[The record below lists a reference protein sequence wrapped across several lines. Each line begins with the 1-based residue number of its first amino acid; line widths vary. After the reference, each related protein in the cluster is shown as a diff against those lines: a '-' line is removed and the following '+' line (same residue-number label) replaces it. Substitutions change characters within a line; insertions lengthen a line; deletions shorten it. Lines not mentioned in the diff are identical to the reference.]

1 MSRLILPDEGN
12 QLVRQAPQ
20 QDAHA
25 VPPLRQGGAAHPEE
39 DLRAVRVPRG
49 PHQGLQLVSCR
60 GEEEDSCLVASVVAV
75 EVLWRS
81 EGCGSGGMETSRPL
95 CYIT

>member
-20 QDAHA
+20 QDAHS

-49 PHQGLQLVSCR
+49 PHQGVQLVSFR
-60 GEEEDSCLVASVVAV
+60 EEEVA
-75 EVLWRS
+75 L
-81 EGCGSGGMETSRPL
+81 
-95 CYIT
+95 